1 MCRSIHL
8 FSLLAYI
15 AQYEVLGV
23 FVAALLILTDSFDTF
38 GLSDLGLSLIMLLLN
53 LVIVV
58 LALYWCLK
66 RRRFEVEQQQWRNIL
81 SEREADIINK
91 VMLRESTHH
100 GGEYDD
106 DDDDD
111 AAAAAHRY
119 STEAAAAAVSEDDA
133 VDTTTAHIAN
143 GLARREHA
151 KRCEEILRQFL
162 ISPDDVQME
171 KKVGAGGEF
180 VGAQMNS
187 GISLITC

>member
-100 GGEYDD
+100 GGDD
-106 DDDDD
+106 DD
-111 AAAAAHRY
+111 AAAHRY

-187 GISLITC
+187 GISL